1 MLGCIATREL
11 MYSVLGDDIRSPLTF
26 RVFPPFELQEGMV
39 DHAFSKGT
47 AGCTYEIVGLPKR
60 CSHTCIGGDLLQALQ
75 LAVDVDG
82 HLRMFKKKYEFFFP
96 DGEPYFED

>member
-11 MYSVLGDDIRSPLTF
+11 SYSVIGTSERLPLTF
-26 RVFPPFELQEGMV
+26 LVFSPFELQEGMV
-39 DHAFSKGT
+39 DFAFSKGT
-47 AGCTYEIVGLPKR
+47 AGCTYELDGLPKKY
-60 CSHTCIGGDLLQALQ
+60 SHTCIGGDLVQALQ